1 MKLFDA
7 IRKSNRI
14 IISDEQWTMDTSTAR
29 FTAQLSSPHIRL
41 TKVLSIDNREHYLQL
56 FISDQDIEIDNNG
69 SAQVTVFVVEANSI
83 SLLPVHKEVN
93 TEETFKFIFYKEVLL
108 TDEQCNDSKNY
119 RWLIE
124 KATQTGAFRF
134 NSVNG
139 SIEVCDDSTAT
150 ELDQDITQMRELE
163 QEESKTN

>member
-1 MKLFDA
+1 
-7 IRKSNRI
+7 
-14 IISDEQWTMDTSTAR
+14 MDTSTAR

-69 SAQVTVFVVEANSI
+69 AAEVIAFVVDTNSI
-83 SLLPVHKEVN
+83 SLLPTQKEVN
-93 TEETFKFIFYKEVLL
+93 TEETFRFIFYKEVLL
-108 TDEQCNDSKNY
+108 TEQEETVRNDSKNY
-119 RWLIE
+119 RWLID

-150 ELDQDITQMRELE
+150 ELDEDITQMRELE
-163 QEESKTN
+163 QAESKTN